1 LKVAENF
8 IPVPLTLEIVENLVK
23 HPLLEIHDRIMV
35 VTAKLLNA
43 SLITKDKEI
52 MESKL
57 VKTIWE

>member
-1 LKVAENF
+1 MKVAENF